1 MLRKLLLLLAFI
13 GLTGCVS
20 MADQLQGSIKPPS
33 GYGYAIVS
41 LTGKAFNPDSASANL
56 NWRSLDTLQAGTV
69 WASMNTD
76 TIFGGPQAGMA
87 AGKLALLTLPPGRYV
102 LETAYASWREETAW
116 GSYRKL
122 HTYPLNLTFNLNE
135 GEAVY
140 LGEVQL
146 DMSYL
151 PSASLVDSHVR
162 DFNHMQRIWKIQDMS
177 PVVIRLLKLQ
187 PS

>member
-13 GLTGCVS
+13 GLTGCTT
-20 MADQLQGSIKPPS
+20 MADRLHGSIKPPP
-33 GYGYAIVS
+33 GYGYAVFS

-56 NWRSLDTLQAGTV
+56 NWKSLDTLQAGTV

-87 AGKLALLTLPPGRYV
+87 AGKLELLTLPPGRYMLV
-102 LETAYASWREETAW
+102 AAYGSWREEAAW

-122 HTYPLNLTFNLNE
+122 QTYPLNLTFDVNE
-135 GEAVY
+135 GETVY

-151 PSASLVDSHVR
+151 PSAGLFDSRVR

-177 PVVIRLLKLQ
+177 PVVIRLLKQ
-187 PS
+187 P